1 MKKLILLLTLQ
12 MMLLALTVSKS
23 EAAIQ
28 DETRSSDL
36 LQLSQTI
43 RAKSIADKA
52 AAIEW
57 ANANGYPV
65 KATLSTGV
73 VVELI
78 RIEDGRP
85 IYYQTLNRDAAETIH
100 TDVLWTSGDEGYGL
114 SGSGVTV
121 GMWDEANVRASHR
134 EFGGRAEQGSDETPN
149 TETSSHA
156 THVAGTIIASGVT
169 SRAHG
174 MAYNA
179 TLRFFDWNDDEAE
192 AASEAADGLLISNH
206 SYGNITGWKWNFR
219 DDNRWTWW
227 GDPNV
232 SSTEDFR
239 FGFYSR
245 SSQLWDEIAFDAPYY
260 LVVVAAGNDRSD
272 VGPDV
277 GTEYWILTGYD
288 EDGGPTFELS
298 TDARNGDGPYD
309 CIEGKAL
316 AKNVLTVG
324 AINDI
329 RDGYSAPTDAEMSTF
344 SSWGPSDDGRVKPD
358 IVANGVELYS
368 SDDDADDDYAT
379 KSGTSM
385 AAPSVTGS
393 LALIQERYSGSNSG
407 ENLHAAELKALVI
420 HTAGEAGS
428 NPGPDFQFGWGVMN
442 TQAAINMVDQ
452 DARHHESIRYFT
464 LDDGETF
471 DLDVEVLGISPVRA
485 TIVWQDPPGVPVASA
500 LDPTD
505 AMLVNDL
512 DLRIEETESSN
523 QYFPWRVEFDG
534 DNEVADAGDNI
545 VDNVE
550 RVDILHPS
558 PGNYSVSVSHK
569 GSLDGGSQNLAMIL
583 SGVKLADVA
592 ILTPADGEPVISR
605 MTPHFWGLWTT
616 VETVEITVSVADL
629 SGDII
634 SGLSPRDFSVLIN
647 GSEVAS
653 INGVV
658 QTGSACT
665 INIDPNVEPE
675 GLYDLEV
682 RYLGP
687 YDDVVGRAV
696 RVGGVLY
703 TNQPLVERGLRWL
716 RERQTA
722 SGYWNGPSGYSDRC
736 GVTGLALQA
745 FLAAGCS
752 PDDDEDV
759 RRGIQYLLDRQQSN
773 GGIYYNG
780 YRSGYKTAMALT
792 ALKSAAKY
800 NPSNVAQIESAI
812 TAAENF
818 YVIRQHPTYG
828 GWRYEPQNGYDYD
841 LSVSQWPILALK
853 GVDNAAL
860 WDRVRRLL
868 HTYCRHSSGGYKYQY
883 NSGVTATMTCAGI
896 WGEVIAGGPQS
907 NIDAAFQWLENQYGS
922 ATGIVNA
929 YDRAQRY
936 YYLYSLAK
944 ACALAGKTRLAGENW
959 FEILTD
965 RLDATQQLNF
975 WHTQGYWHNSYVSW
989 ENDEMST
996 ALALLSLQVGTV
1008 PPDSRMRVYFVNNG
1022 PPKDNSASRY
1032 SQASAS
1038 TMPSEIQGLYISIF
1052 DMDGNYAGPD
1062 ENGNWITTIPGS
1074 QWISTGDVMEFDVP
1088 LERASTFSG
1097 EIHNNQNESAL
1108 YTLRFEVYQGD
1119 NPDPVDEEE
1128 FEGQILPYQVL
1139 GTNASVNAIGGLSV
1153 YVSPLEIFPQMWL
1166 LPDLVEFTPLVN
1178 DTVYEFS
1185 FYVKETGGAA
1195 NLNNIDVF
1203 VSSDLQDEE
1212 GNILSRHWF
1221 AFSPS
1226 HVDAVQAGDSLLIS
1240 GTLTIPGADE
1250 FDVESVGTFE
1260 GLITVESTRQSR
1272 AIQVRA
1278 SAGKGVLEGSILANN
1293 GQGVNGV
1300 RIDLYDTSG
1309 RLRVSGTTERE
1320 GIYYISGIP
1329 FGTYSVV
1336 MTTPLGYRTDEESMV
1351 RTIGREP
1358 TTANF
1363 TVTALNNVPSQRTL
1377 GYWAGQVNAAVLGA
1391 PRDYTPDQLSD
1402 LAGLISNH
1410 FNNHLM
1416 NPVKAYMVEGPADAE
1431 DSLNT
1436 LGLVLATGAVT
1447 VNEPIL
1453 QRTARKQLVALLL
1466 NVVSGKLDQNTVC
1479 TEDGHPVSDV
1489 ITYAN
1494 MLISQPD
1501 SVLPPVPE
1509 WYTHSQLPWGQYEIA
1524 AHLAECVNSGLMLAS
1539 HTIPMDILEVAYRL
1553 NEETVLPEHFFLS
1566 QNYPNPF
1573 NPTTDID
1580 FYLPD
1585 ATHVTLTVYNT
1596 LGQEV
1601 CVLLDRFMPAGL
1613 HTVTWRGIDH
1623 QGSKVATGIYLYRI
1637 VAGENESTRKMIL
1650 VK

>member
-1 MKKLILLLTLQ
+1 MKRVTQIL
-12 MMLLALTVSKS
+12 
-23 EAAIQ
+23 
-28 DETRSSDL
+28 
-36 LQLSQTI
+36 
-43 RAKSIADKA
+43 
-52 AAIEW
+52 
-57 ANANGYPV
+57 
-65 KATLSTGV
+65 
-73 VVELI
+73 
-78 RIEDGRP
+78 
-85 IYYQTLNRDAAETIH
+85 
-100 TDVLWTSGDEGYGL
+100 
-114 SGSGVTV
+114 
-121 GMWDEANVRASHR
+121 
-134 EFGGRAEQGSDETPN
+134 
-149 TETSSHA
+149 
-156 THVAGTIIASGVT
+156 
-169 SRAHG
+169 
-174 MAYNA
+174 
-179 TLRFFDWNDDEAE
+179 
-192 AASEAADGLLISNH
+192 
-206 SYGNITGWKWNFR
+206 
-219 DDNRWTWW
+219 
-227 GDPNV
+227 
-232 SSTEDFR
+232 
-239 FGFYSR
+239 
-245 SSQLWDEIAFDAPYY
+245 
-260 LVVVAAGNDRSD
+260 
-272 VGPDV
+272 
-277 GTEYWILTGYD
+277 
-288 EDGGPTFELS
+288 
-298 TDARNGDGPYD
+298 
-309 CIEGKAL
+309 
-316 AKNVLTVG
+316 
-324 AINDI
+324 
-329 RDGYSAPTDAEMSTF
+329 
-344 SSWGPSDDGRVKPD
+344 
-358 IVANGVELYS
+358 
-368 SDDDADDDYAT
+368 
-379 KSGTSM
+379 
-385 AAPSVTGS
+385 
-393 LALIQERYSGSNSG
+393 
-407 ENLHAAELKALVI
+407 
-420 HTAGEAGS
+420 
-428 NPGPDFQFGWGVMN
+428 
-442 TQAAINMVDQ
+442 
-452 DARHHESIRYFT
+452 
-464 LDDGETF
+464 
-471 DLDVEVLGISPVRA
+471 
-485 TIVWQDPPGVPVASA
+485 
-500 LDPTD
+500 
-505 AMLVNDL
+505 
-512 DLRIEETESSN
+512 
-523 QYFPWRVEFDG
+523 
-534 DNEVADAGDNI
+534 
-545 VDNVE
+545 
-550 RVDILHPS
+550 
-558 PGNYSVSVSHK
+558 
-569 GSLDGGSQNLAMIL
+569 MIL
-583 SGVKLADVA
+583 SLFCSVFGSILADEETPDWSEIIETNRSIINNLLNELGPGTETVFIGDMA
-592 ILTPADGEPVISR
+592 FRSQDLYQFWCPEEPGKSAFTGTSWTDGKVYYTFVTTGDGAVDAQDQSAFREATTWWECTAQLEFIEVSPGDQSNYIEVHSGDGNWSYVGMIGGLQELEIFNWNRVGIIAHEIGHALGLSHEHQRSDRDNYITILFDNIDDSDCDESCQNTNFGLISATVNLSGYDFQSLMHYGRSAFGSGDLNTIEPLAPYSDYLTVIGQRSYISYRDTEGMAERYGRRVEILIPATGEPVITR
-605 MTPHFWGLWTT
+605 MTPRWYWWDD
-616 VETVEITVSVADL
+616 VENIDIQVSVFDED
-629 SGDII
+629 GDAVT
-634 SGLSPRDFSVLIN
+634 GLSSTDFAVLVNDEDVDEINSV
-647 GSEVAS
+647 S
-653 INGVV
+653 
-658 QTGSACT
+658 GSAGHYT
-665 INIDPNVEPE
+665 LNITPRVLEE
-675 GLYDLEV
+675 GLYDLKV
-682 RYLGP
+682 IY
-687 YDDVVGRAV
+687 VGLADEPIG
-696 RVGGVLY
+696 VGVKEGSVLY

-759 RRGIQYLLDRQQSN
+759 RRGIQYLLDHQQGN

-780 YRSGYKTAMALT
+780 FRSGYKTAMALT

-800 NPSNVAQIESAI
+800 NPSNLAQIESAI

-818 YVIRQHPTYG
+818 YVNRQHPTYG

-853 GVDNAAL
+853 GVDNATL

-883 NSGVTATMTCAGI
+883 YSGVSATMTCAGI

-965 RLDATQQLNF
+965 RLDDTQQLDF
-975 WHTQGYWHNSYVSW
+975 WHTQGYWHNSYVAW

-1074 QWISTGDVMEFDVP
+1074 QWISTGEIMEFDVP

-1185 FYVKETGGAA
+1185 FFVKETGGAA

-1226 HVDAVQAGDSLLIS
+1226 HVDAVQAGDSVLIT
-1240 GTLTIPGADE
+1240 GTLSIPGADE
-1250 FDVESVGTFE
+1250 FDAESVGTFE

-1300 RIDLYDTSG
+1300 RIDLYDTLG

-1320 GIYYISGIP
+1320 GLYYVSGIP

-1501 SVLPPVPE
+1501 SMLPPVPE

-1637 VAGENESTRKMIL
+1637 VAGENESNRKMIL